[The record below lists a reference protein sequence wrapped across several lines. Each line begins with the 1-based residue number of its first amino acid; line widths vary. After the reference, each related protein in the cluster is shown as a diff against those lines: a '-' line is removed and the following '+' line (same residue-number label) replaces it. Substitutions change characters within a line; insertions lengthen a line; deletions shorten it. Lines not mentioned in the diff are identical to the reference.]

1 MLLCNLPHS
10 SSLPFCAPISP
21 SPLLLTHEVTSLA
34 EEFLTTDGVPTGKI
48 NLFIDTVPT
57 RLPIL
62 WYIFLWHAYRGYTTG
77 GSKLLLLLLFCF
89 IYLLLV
95 CLTFHVHFKLR
106 VLHDASRLEIP
117 KVAPRTQTT
126 LILSSLTPLNFYHF
140 SSPRGYVIQL
150 GKLKKTVFMQKP
162 GKVN

>member
-10 SSLPFCAPISP
+10 SSLPFCAPTSP

-34 EEFLTTDGVPTGKI
+34 EEFLTTNGVPTGKI
-48 NLFIDTVPT
+48 NLFIDMVPT

-77 GSKLLLLLLFCF
+77 GSKLLLLFCF

-95 CLTFHVHFKLR
+95 CLTYHVHFKLR
-106 VLHDASRLEIP
+106 VLHDASRLEFP
-117 KVAPRTQTT
+117 KVVPRTQTT
-126 LILSSLTPLNFYHF
+126 LILSSHLLISITPHHQE
-140 SSPRGYVIQL
+140 V
-150 GKLKKTVFMQKP
+150 M
-162 GKVN
+162 